1 MKPLQV
7 DEGTRVSIS
16 SQNLQVEADY
26 QKYGIGEEDVLFH
39 IVIQPTHGVVD
50 LTNWDRTEVK
60 LFSLSD
66 VNNDRVSKILITL
79 KLKKRFL
86 FLTQHLNSI
95 SSILSIILLGII
107 YQ

>member
-1 MKPLQV
+1 MQIDILSFQDWFKLKPLQV

-66 VNNDRVSKILITL
+66 VNNDRVRKILITL
-79 KLKKRFL
+79 KLLK
-86 FLTQHLNSI
+86 
-95 SSILSIILLGII
+95 
-107 YQ
+107 

>member
-79 KLKKRFL
+79 KLKKTFI
-86 FLTQHLNSI
+86 FN
-95 SSILSIILLGII
+95 SSIHQFFPL
-107 YQ
+107 YY

>member
-50 LTNWDRTEVK
+50 LTNWDRSEVK

-66 VNNDRVSKILITL
+66 VNNDRVSKI
-79 KLKKRFL
+79 
-86 FLTQHLNSI
+86 
-95 SSILSIILLGII
+95 
-107 YQ
+107 

>member
-50 LTNWDRTEVK
+50 LTNWDRSEVK

-79 KLKKRFL
+79 MLQKRV
-86 FLTQHLNSI
+86 
-95 SSILSIILLGII
+95 IITYTCNFIKSLLL
-107 YQ
+107 YY

>member
-79 KLKKRFL
+79 KL
-86 FLTQHLNSI
+86 N
-95 SSILSIILLGII
+95 
-107 YQ
+107 

>member
-66 VNNDRVSKILITL
+66 VNNDRVRKILITL
-79 KLKKRFL
+79 KLLK
-86 FLTQHLNSI
+86 
-95 SSILSIILLGII
+95 
-107 YQ
+107 

>member
-50 LTNWDRTEVK
+50 LTNWDRSEVK

-66 VNNDRVSKILITL
+66 VNNDRVRKILVTL
-79 KLKKRFL
+79 KLLK
-86 FLTQHLNSI
+86 
-95 SSILSIILLGII
+95 
-107 YQ
+107 